1 MELRFMARKKRE
13 AIVPTDVNGLEEPE
27 DTDLFSSDVDECPEL
42 LEEFDTD
49 VAFRKIFRNVHVS
62 TIVTFVLGIVF
73 GGFFYLARAFPTVF
87 PGWSL
92 VIIGFAAGLLIV
104 FGASELII
112 LGVQGIKDKL
122 NWNPYLAGILSAI
135 GAALAELVVVI
146 ILLITAKGFF
156 VDATDATGTIIDQE
170 LYDQGSDLS
179 TTAIILILTT
189 VIINIFF
196 LGLSM
201 IFISRKKPFKLP
213 RELTMYESNLVLGM
227 RVFVFILFLTGLF
240 YAINDIVE
248 VVEVTTVFSRATEIV
263 IGVALILVYGI
274 FLFVLASRYGKKTST
289 PQTLIT
295 EFLSEK
301 EEIDYSETS
310 IAQTSLLVTKKRLT
324 RKEKRILE
332 AAGCDINQ
340 LKPKH
345 KNHDA
350 LATLRRFP
358 WFVIVMLFIVG
369 AGGVIWGGEL
379 LAQGIESGLHVLEE
393 DFQLEVP
400 ILAYA
405 VIVGLISTSPELI
418 VTFRGLLDPDR
429 EIQKVGLINQV
440 SAINQTFFLLFGI
453 PFLISGIFNIGIP
466 ITINLTIVMG
476 GIYIMSTAEKM
487 MIMDDNHF
495 DLLEGVVLTILAVV
509 SLLALAFIG

>member
-1 MELRFMARKKRE
+1 MAKKSKKKQ
-13 AIVPTDVNGLEEPE
+13 PKKNDLQEPE
-27 DTDLFSSDVDECPEL
+27 DTNLPISDTEDECPEY
-42 LEEFDTD
+42 LEEIKTD
-49 VAFRKIFRNVHVS
+49 KAFGTIFKNIHLS
-62 TIVTFVLGIVF
+62 TIITFALGIVF
-73 GGFFYLARAFPTVF
+73 GIFFYIAKAFPSAF

-135 GAALAELVVVI
+135 GAALAELVVVT
-146 ILLITAKGFF
+146 ILLFESHF
-156 VDATDATGTIIDQE
+156 ETDADKAA
-170 LYDQGSDLS
+170 DLA

-196 LGLSM
+196 LGISM
-201 IFISRKKPFKLP
+201 MYISRKKPFKLP

-227 RVFVFILFLTGLF
+227 RVFVFILFLVGLF
-240 YAINDIVE
+240 YVLSD
-248 VVEVTTVFSRATEIV
+248 VVEEVILPTNFSRATEIV
-263 IGVALILVYGI
+263 IGIALILVYGL
-274 FLFVLASRYGKKTST
+274 FLFILVKRYGKKTST

-295 EFLSEK
+295 EFLPEK
-301 EEIDYSETS
+301 GEMDISETS
-310 IAQTSLLVTKKRLT
+310 IAQTSVLVTKRRLT
-324 RKEKRILE
+324 KEERRTLE
-332 AAGCDINQ
+332 AAGCDVNE
-340 LKPKH
+340 KHPKH
-345 KNHDA
+345 SDHDA
-350 LATLRRFP
+350 LATLRRYP
-358 WFVIVMLFIVG
+358 WLVIVFLFIVG

-379 LAQGIESGLHVLEE
+379 LAQGIETGLHVLEH
-393 DFQLEVP
+393 DFSFDVP

-405 VIVGLISTSPELI
+405 VIVGMISTSPELI
-418 VTFRGLLDPDR
+418 VTMRGLLDSDK

-453 PFLISGIFNIGIP
+453 PFLISGIVGIGIP

>member
-1 MELRFMARKKRE
+1 
-13 AIVPTDVNGLEEPE
+13 
-27 DTDLFSSDVDECPEL
+27 
-42 LEEFDTD
+42 
-49 VAFRKIFRNVHVS
+49 
-62 TIVTFVLGIVF
+62 VTFLLGIVF
-73 GGFFYLARAFPTVF
+73 GVFFYIARAFPSVF

-146 ILLITAKGFF
+146 ILLFESHF
-156 VDATDATGTIIDQE
+156 ETDADRAA
-170 LYDQGSDLS
+170 DLA

-196 LGLSM
+196 LGISM
-201 IFISRKKPFKLP
+201 MFISRKKPFKLP

-227 RVFVFILFLTGLF
+227 RVFVFILFLIGLF
-240 YAINDIVE
+240 YVLSD
-248 VVEVTTVFSRATEIV
+248 VVEEVTLPTNFSRATEIV
-263 IGVALILVYGI
+263 IGIALILVYGL
-274 FLFVLASRYGKKTST
+274 FLIILVRRYGKKTST

-295 EFLSEK
+295 EFLP
-301 EEIDYSETS
+301 EEEVDYSETS
-310 IAQTSLLVTKKRLT
+310 IAQTSVLVTKKRLT
-324 RKEKRILE
+324 KEERRILE
-332 AAGCDINQ
+332 AAGCDVNQ
-340 LKPKH
+340 KEPKH
-345 KNHDA
+345 KDHDA

-358 WFVIVMLFIVG
+358 WFVIVILFLVG
-369 AGGVIWGGEL
+369 AGGIIWGGEL

-393 DFQLEVP
+393 DFHLDVP

-405 VIVGLISTSPELI
+405 VIVGMISTSPELI
-418 VTFRGLLDPDR
+418 VTMRGLLDPDK

-453 PFLISGIFNIGIP
+453 PFLISGIIGIGIP
-466 ITINLTIVMG
+466 ITINLTLVMG

-487 MIMDDNHF
+487 MIMEDNHF
-495 DLLEGVVLTILAVV
+495 DMLEGVVLTILAIV